1 MVMIAL
7 ARDMENKTI

>member
-7 ARDMENKTI
+7 ARDMENMMI